1 MSEHVFLHI
10 TSPPHLFVTNMTLV
24 ITTNIVAL
32 GHVVLVV
39 SLVVKFR
46 LTPLACKC
54 FRFTSAYFL
63 VGSQIAIRDELLFA
77 TLALESFPLGKR
89 NVFFEM
95 SHDLKQEYL
104 FDERI
109 K

>member
-1 MSEHVFLHI
+1 MSEHVFLYI
-10 TSPPHLFVTNMTLV
+10 TSPSHLFVTNMTLV

-63 VGSQIAIRDELLFA
+63 VGFQIAIRYEFLFA
-77 TLALESFPLGKR
+77 TFALESFPLGKG
-89 NVFFEM
+89 NVLFEM